1 MICYDFSWDKGLDFV
16 VLTYFYNREPI
27 SVVFAWVRK
36 RQVSGNSTCMA
47 LKLLFDRLPEFEEH
61 EIKLKSVGAHS
72 ACLDQICLSCNKGIE
87 SRLRVGLLQVKG
99 ATDVD
104 RRSSTFNLDNHLRCL

>member
-1 MICYDFSWDKGLDFV
+1 MTVYDSAMICYDFSWDKGLDFV

-72 ACLDQICLSCNKGIE
+72 ACLDLF
-87 SRLRVGLLQVKG
+87 VM
-99 ATDVD
+99 
-104 RRSSTFNLDNHLRCL
+104 